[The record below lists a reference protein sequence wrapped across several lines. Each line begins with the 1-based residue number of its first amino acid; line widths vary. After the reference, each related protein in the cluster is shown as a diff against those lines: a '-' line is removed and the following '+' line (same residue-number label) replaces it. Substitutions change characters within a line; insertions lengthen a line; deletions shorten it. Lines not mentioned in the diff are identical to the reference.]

1 MSQSDELEMWR
12 SSDVCLMA
20 LFIGALL
27 HQTTKSIA
35 SSQQKKLA
43 KDGPNVVQNFY
54 GFSTAQDI
62 VKRLAQITQKLN
74 ELDTKLSSCI
84 GTTSSCSAGKEFF
97 LGST

>member
-1 MSQSDELEMWR
+1 MWR

-74 ELDTKLSSCI
+74 ELDSCI